1 MRQLKYHSYLIIFDE
16 KTIGFQNRFRILA
29 ALHGTVKRNIPMKL
43 LQGLVAAICLQALTA
58 NAGTVVENVRIWSEN
73 ERTRVV
79 LDLDRAVDHSIFTLR
94 GPDRI
99 VIDLKNS
106 RLAEA
111 LESLPAGAG
120 SVAGIR
126 SGLRANGQLRVVL
139 DLSQPVRSRS
149 FTTGPNERYGDRI
162 VIDLL
167 QTGTL
172 TPVRRAADARVRGR
186 DIVVAID
193 PGHGGKDPGAVG
205 KARTREK
212 DVVLAISKAL
222 AARIDAEPGMRA
234 VLIRDQDIYVDHRV
248 RMDIARQR
256 KADLFI
262 SVHADAVDNRGPR
275 GASVYA
281 LSLRGASDEAARQ
294 LARRENAS
302 VGGVSLQN
310 TDDALASVLI
320 DLSQNAALSAS
331 LEVGQAVINELARVG
346 KVHRNTVQQAGFIV
360 LKSPDTPSILVETGF
375 ISNPTEEKNLRS
387 QAYQSRLADAVM
399 NGVRNYFYQNP
410 PPDTRIAMEM
420 RDRPEGTV
428 RHVIARGDTLSEIAE
443 RYNVSPTAIR
453 RANNL
458 NNDRI
463 RVGQTLAIPVLTG
476 T

>member
-1 MRQLKYHSYLIIFDE
+1 
-16 KTIGFQNRFRILA
+16 
-29 ALHGTVKRNIPMKL
+29 MKL
-43 LQGLVAAICLQALTA
+43 LQGLVASLCLMALTA
-58 NAGTVVENVRIWSEN
+58 TAGTTVENVRIWSEN

-79 LDLDRAVDHSIFTLR
+79 LDLDQAVDHSIFTLR

-99 VIDLKNS
+99 VIDLKDS
-106 RLAEA
+106 RLAGA
-111 LESLPAGAG
+111 LENLPAGAG
-120 SVAGIR
+120 SVASIR

-139 DLSQPVRSRS
+139 DLVQPVRSRS

-162 VIDLL
+162 VIDL
-167 QTGTL
+167 QRTGTL
-172 TPVRRAADARVRGR
+172 TPVRRASEARVRGR

-193 PGHGGKDPGAVG
+193 PGHGGHDPGAVG
-205 KARTREK
+205 KGRTREK

-222 AARIDAEPGMRA
+222 AARIDADPGMRA
-234 VLIRDQDIYVDHRV
+234 VLVRDKDVYVDHRI
-248 RMDIARQR
+248 RMDIARAE
-256 KADLFI
+256 KADLFV
-262 SVHADAVDNRGPR
+262 SVHADAVENRGPR

-302 VGGVSLQN
+302 VGGVSLEN

-331 LEVGQAVINELARVG
+331 LEVGQSVMNELARVG
-346 KVHRNTVQQAGFIV
+346 KVHRSTVQQAGFIV

-387 QAYQSRLADAVM
+387 KTYQALLADAVLA
-399 NGVRNYFYQNP
+399 GVRNYFYENP
-410 PPDTRIAMEM
+410 PPDTLIAMEM
-420 RDRPEGTV
+420 RKRPAGTV
-428 RHVIARGDTLSEIAE
+428 KHVIARGDTLSEIAE
-443 RYNVSPTAIR
+443 RYNVSPIAIR

-463 RVGQTLAIPVLTG
+463 RIGQTLAIPVLTG
-476 T
+476 S